1 MNHVIA
7 VQVKSLKN
15 VAEPYK
21 RKASNNVS
29 DKIEIIAIE
38 IFFLEFNNS

>member
-15 VAEPYK
+15 VAELYK
-21 RKASNNVS
+21 RKTSNNVN

-38 IFFLEFNNS
+38 IFFLELNNS